1 MPIDVIVFDLLQEM
15 FNSEK
20 KGLTLYGLNQDSFQ
34 QIEIPQHTLSS
45 MHVTEFFSTDSKKWA
60 LARSVNT

>member
-1 MPIDVIVFDLLQEM
+1 MPSDVIVFDLLQEM

-20 KGLTLYGLNQDSFQ
+20 KALHYPLWRDSFQ

-45 MHVTEFFSTDSKKWA
+45 MHVTEFFSTDSKNGH
-60 LARSVNT
+60 LLLV